1 MPAIGTKGFHDIT
14 LRDATGEA
22 TTASMRIA
30 TVTAGGFAAQ
40 ATALA
45 TYNAAVDAMVL
56 GVVAKTQF
64 GNAEVISN
72 AEASDP
78 SAQRESKLLFTYWD
92 VTTQKTYNISYG
104 TIDFDLLHFMP
115 GAGDAVAFKTADGAP
130 TEITNFVTAFEAVAK
145 APDTGNAVAIIGA
158 RYVGRNS

>member
-1 MPAIGTKGFHDIT
+1 MPAIGQKGEQTIT
-14 LRDATGEA
+14 MRDATGEPTSA
-22 TTASMRIA
+22 TIRIA
-30 TVTAGGFAAQ
+30 TLNAGNFAAT

-64 GNAEVISN
+64 GNAEIISN

-92 VTTQKTYNISYG
+92 TVTEQTYTISYG
-104 TIDFDLLHFMP
+104 TIDFALLHFLP

-130 TEITNFVTAFEAVAK
+130 SEITDFVTAFEAVAK
-145 APDTGNAVAIIGA
+145 APATGNAVAIIGA
-158 RYVGRNS
+158 RYVGRNT